1 MCLQNSAQTFLFI
14 YEGLSFF
21 LLLCIEQE
29 KKIQRYEKKNP
40 TKFFDRELRSHYLP
54 KEFSHQTLAI
64 NLVIKERL
72 S

>member
-1 MCLQNSAQTFLFI
+1 MRDNH
-14 YEGLSFF
+14 FF
-21 LLLCIEQE
+21 YYSVLN
-29 KKIQRYEKKNP
+29 KKKKYKDMKKKNP